1 MKVTTLMLSLI
12 LIFSSFSGCLA
23 GDHGVDWSHIT
34 FAATDSSSAVSNG
47 TSDELVDIVMVPFE
61 DEDFGWDVTNITIL
75 VGDELFICSTG
86 YSTGCYIKQGE
97 VTNDQSGFIWAGGET
112 LVLVENEVDICSQE
126 CEVVV
131 VITSEDIIIP
141 GTPIVNVK

>member
-1 MKVTTLMLSLI
+1 MKATTLLFSLI
-12 LIFSSFSGCLA
+12 LIFGSLSGCLA
-23 GDHGVDWSHIT
+23 GDHGGDWSHIT
-34 FAATDSSSAVSNG
+34 FSAIDSSSAVSNG

-61 DEDFGWDVTNITIL
+61 DEDFGWDVTNITVM

-86 YSTGCYIKQGE
+86 YSTGCHIRQLGE
-97 VTNDQSGFIWAGGET
+97 NSEIWAGAET

-126 CEVVV
+126 CDVVV

-141 GTPIVNVK
+141 GTPVVNVK

>member
-1 MKVTTLMLSLI
+1 MKLTTLMFSLI
-12 LIFSSFSGCLA
+12 LIFSSLSGCLA
-23 GDHGVDWSHIT
+23 GDHGGDWSHIT

-61 DEDFGWDVTNITIL
+61 DEDFGWDVTNITIM

-86 YSTGCYIKQGE
+86 YSTGCHIRQLGE
-97 VTNDQSGFIWAGGET
+97 NSDIWAGAET

-126 CEVVV
+126 CDVVV

-141 GTPIVNVK
+141 GTPVVNVK

>member
-1 MKVTTLMLSLI
+1 MKLTTLMFSLI
-12 LIFSSFSGCLA
+12 LIFSSLSGCLA
-23 GDHGVDWSHIT
+23 GDHGGDWSHIT

-61 DEDFGWDVTNITIL
+61 DEDFGWDVTNITVM

-86 YSTGCYIKQGE
+86 YSTGCHIRQLGE
-97 VTNDQSGFIWAGGET
+97 NSEIWAGAET

-126 CEVVV
+126 CDVVV

-141 GTPIVNVK
+141 GTPVVNVK